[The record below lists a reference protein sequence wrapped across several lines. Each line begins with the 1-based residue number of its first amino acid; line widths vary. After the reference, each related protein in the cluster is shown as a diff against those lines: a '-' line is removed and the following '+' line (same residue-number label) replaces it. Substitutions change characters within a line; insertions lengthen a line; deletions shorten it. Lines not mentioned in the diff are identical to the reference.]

1 MVVTA
6 FVGIFITVIIYI
18 SKIFNVKSEV
28 ADIHDIK
35 EQSVPE
41 EKQRK
46 KSESVRIIS
55 LKYQ

>member
-35 EQSVPE
+35 EHSVPE

-46 KSESVRIIS
+46 KSESVRSIS